1 MAMTDR
7 IQAVFEDVLELD
19 SVDLRDETSPK
30 TVPEWD
36 SIANVRLMAALERE
50 FGVSLGLED
59 IMAIDNVGDIRRVLA
74 AKGVPA

>member
-1 MAMTDR
+1 MDMTDR
-7 IQAVFEDVLELD
+7 IQAVFKDVLELD
-19 SVDLRDETSPK
+19 SGDLRDETSPK
-30 TVPEWD
+30 TLPEWD

-59 IMAIDNVGDIRRVLA
+59 IMVIGNVGDIRRVLA